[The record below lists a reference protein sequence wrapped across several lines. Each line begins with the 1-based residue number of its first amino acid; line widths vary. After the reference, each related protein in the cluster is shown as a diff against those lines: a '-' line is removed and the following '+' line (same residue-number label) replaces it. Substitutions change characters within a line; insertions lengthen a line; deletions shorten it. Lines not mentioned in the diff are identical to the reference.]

1 MFGKISSFFGILF
14 SLSIGGIIFLGATYV
29 TENTKIHNELTF
41 KADDGLGSDIQVFED
56 SDDLGHMI
64 PAYIAEEIRKLPD
77 VESVNT

>member
-1 MFGKISSFFGILF
+1 M
-14 SLSIGGIIFLGATYV
+14 

-77 VESVNT
+77 VESVNTMNYMLGEIPLYDGKLIWTSYFAETK